1 MPIVASCDFET
12 FGEVDL
18 KAVGAYK
25 YAADPATD
33 CLLMSAIVEG
43 ETQVRRWRP
52 GQPYPFADIHND
64 DIQINAWNSGFER
77 RIWWDIMVPRYGWP
91 KLPLEAFVCTSAQGR
106 ITAAGPAKL
115 DIAGKFFNRRHKK
128 DNKGHL
134 HMLKMCRPA
143 TEAQQLV
150 WLDLQ
155 LKRCDFGMAPK
166 KGDFQYAELVEQA
179 KRCHHTPAALDQLHA
194 YCDQDVRTEM
204 DIAAMLPPWRDV
216 DLEDFWLNEH
226 VNDHG
231 LVVDRDFAVAATAF
245 AGDEKQYFADEIVRI
260 TKGAV
265 ETPRQF
271 QRIQKWALPLMSD
284 EAQMV
289 CRWYDNG
296 AEKYTF
302 DADTRANLLSEA
314 ASDMDWIARR
324 PGDSDMLVEFIEL
337 MDAAGKSAISK
348 YQAIADRAMKDADG
362 NWRIHGLYVYAG
374 ASQTGRY
381 TSVGI
386 QAHNLVR
393 NVPKNA
399 TALISAFKRGNP
411 AAIRAEVK
419 IWGEAVGKAKP
430 EAVHAL
436 GQLIRP
442 TFTGCPQD
450 GFDLV
455 WCDWSS
461 IEACAL
467 PWLSLHR
474 GAEERLAL
482 FRKGEDIYCHTAS
495 KLFGHTVTKENKDDR
510 MFGKVMELFCGFLG
524 GLGAGKAMAKNLGM
538 RIPDTKLQAMIKSWR
553 EDNQWAVEF
562 GESCETAAM
571 HALRR
576 KDGASFSAGR
586 LNYRYDPT
594 ALDGIGCLY
603 CMLPSG
609 REIPY
614 PGARIQL
621 VKPKWG
627 GEQIG
632 ITAMKSAWHPK
643 KGEGWE
649 KWPRVSLWKG
659 LLIEGGT
666 QAICAD
672 LMKLG
677 FDRADRADLI
687 VSMGTHDEIMI
698 ETAEPER
705 DAPILHRLMTQRP
718 PWPGADMLPLRAE
731 VEFGFRYKIPF
742 KQETGK

>member
-1 MPIVASCDFET
+1 MPIIVSLDVET
-12 FGEVDL
+12 WSEADL

-25 YAADPATD
+25 YAAHPSTD
-33 CLLMSAIVEG
+33 VLCASYAGPDGRVA
-43 ETQVRRWRP
+43 RWRP
-52 GQPYPFADIHND
+52 GMAPPEEFSIRDVR
-64 DIQINAWNSGFER
+64 INAWNSQFER
-77 RIWWDIMVPRYGWP
+77 LLHRHVLVPKYGWP

-143 TEAQQLV
+143 TEAQQLTFMSE
-150 WLDLQ
+150 WPRNGQGHSAYL
-155 LKRCDFGMAPK
+155 
-166 KGDFQYAELVEQA
+166 AESSA

-204 DIAAMLPPWRDV
+204 DIAAMLPPWRGC

-226 VNDHG
+226 INDHG

-245 AGDEKQYFADEIVRI
+245 AGDEKQYFADEIIRI

-348 YQAIADRAMKDADG
+348 YQAIADCAMQDADG
-362 NWRIHGLYVYAG
+362 NWRVHGLYVYAG
-374 ASQTGRY
+374 AAQSSRFSSTK
-381 TSVGI
+381 I
-386 QAHNLVR
+386 QVHNLVR
-393 NVPKNA
+393 NVPANA
-399 TALISAFKRGNP
+399 KALISAFKRGNP

-419 IWGEAVGKAKP
+419 IWGEAAGKAKP

-467 PWLSLHR
+467 PWLSLHQ
-474 GAEERLAL
+474 GAEDRLAL
-482 FRKGEDIYCHTAS
+482 LRRGEDIYLKTAS
-495 KLFGHTVTKENKDDR
+495 GILGRKITKEDKDDR
-510 MFGKVMELFCGFLG
+510 QAYGKVPELSLGYLG
-524 GLGAGKAMAKNLGM
+524 GAGAFKAMAKNYGVRLPEQK
-538 RIPDTKLQAMIKSWR
+538 IVAIVKSWR

-576 KDGASFSAGR
+576 NDGASFSAGR

-603 CMLPSG
+603 CALPSG

-659 LLIEGGT
+659 LLIENAT
-666 QAICAD
+666 QAVATAD
-672 LMKLG
+672 LLRLSLDRV
-677 FDRADRADLI
+677 DRAGLVISAH
-687 VSMGTHDEIMI
+687 THDEVML
-698 ETAEPER
+698 ESDDPER

>member
-43 ETQVRRWRP
+43 ENRVRRWRP

-91 KLPLEAFVCTSAQGR
+91 RLELEQFVCTSAQGR

-143 TEAQQLV
+143 TEAQQLAWFNARGNDV
-150 WLDLQ
+150 
-155 LKRCDFGMAPK
+155 AP
-166 KGDFQYAELVEQA
+166 GEEEWA
-179 KRCHHTPAALDQLHA
+179 KTCHHTPAALDQLHA

-226 VNDHG
+226 INDHG

-245 AGDEKQYFADEIVRI
+245 AGDEKQYFADEIIRI

-284 EAQMV
+284 EAKMV

-324 PGDSDMLVEFIEL
+324 PSDNDMLVEFIEL

-374 ASQTGRY
+374 ASQTSR
-381 TSVGI
+381 TSSTGI

-393 NVPKNA
+393 NVPANA
-399 TALISAFKRGNP
+399 KALISAFKRGNP

-419 IWGEAVGKAKP
+419 IWGEAAGKAKP

-467 PWLSLHR
+467 PWLSLHQ
-474 GAEERLAL
+474 GAEDRLAL
-482 FRKGEDIYCHTAS
+482 LRRGEDIYLKTAS
-495 KLFGHTVTKENKDDR
+495 GILGRKITKDDKDER
-510 MFGKVMELFCGFLG
+510 QAYGKVPELSLGYLG
-524 GLGAGKAMAKNLGM
+524 GAGAFKAMAKNYGVRLPEQK
-538 RIPDTKLQAMIKSWR
+538 IIAIVKSWR

-603 CMLPSG
+603 CALPSG

-627 GEQIG
+627 GEQLG

-643 KGEGWE
+643 KGESWE

-659 LLIEGGT
+659 LLLENAT
-666 QAICAD
+666 QAVATAD
-672 LMKLG
+672 LLRLSLDRV
-677 FDRADRADLI
+677 DRAGLVISAH
-687 VSMGTHDEIMI
+687 THDEVML
-698 ETAEPER
+698 ETDDPTR

-742 KQETGK
+742 KQEAK